1 MVKRYE
7 RRFEKTKMTQ
17 SYEMYTEMCIE
28 RKIKYIEE
36 KESELRERE
45 REREREKKKKKKKSL
60 LRVVAI
66 WQIGALDTKIIF
78 SRSEAKNSTFLCF
91 LLRKFNLFN

>member
-17 SYEMYTEMCIE
+17 RDEMYTEMCIE

-45 REREREKKKKKKKSL
+45 RERERRRRRR
-60 LRVVAI
+60 RV
-66 WQIGALDTKIIF
+66 
-78 SRSEAKNSTFLCF
+78 C
-91 LLRKFNLFN
+91 

>member
-45 REREREKKKKKKKSL
+45 EEEEESVDSSCHL
-60 LRVVAI
+60 AD
-66 WQIGALDTKIIF
+66 W
-78 SRSEAKNSTFLCF
+78 ST
-91 LLRKFNLFN
+91 

>member
-1 MVKRYE
+1 
-7 RRFEKTKMTQ
+7 MTQ

-45 REREREKKKKKKKSL
+45 REREKKKKKSL
-60 LRVVAI
+60 LIVVAI

>member
-45 REREREKKKKKKKSL
+45 REEEEEESVDSSCHL
-60 LRVVAI
+60 ADWI
-66 WQIGALDTKIIF
+66 T
-78 SRSEAKNSTFLCF
+78 
-91 LLRKFNLFN
+91 

>member
-17 SYEMYTEMCIE
+17 RDEMYTEMCIE

-45 REREREKKKKKKKSL
+45 KKKKSL
-60 LRVVAI
+60 LIVVAI